1 MSYDNKIAE
10 DARLF
15 ILKELSAQVDGHLNE
30 IVLRR
35 VLDMRY
41 GIDRAREWVQTQL
54 RWLEGMGVVEISG
67 AGEILIGH
75 ITRPGR
81 DFLAER
87 TVIAGITPVSEI
99 E

>member
-15 ILKELSAQVDGHLNE
+15 ILKVLAKEVDGQLNE
-30 IVLRR
+30 IILRR
-35 VLDMRY
+35 VLDMQF
-41 GIDRAREWVQTQL
+41 GIDRTREWVQTQL
-54 RWLEGMGVVEISG
+54 RWLEQMGVITLLG
-67 AGEILIGH
+67 AGDILIGK

>member
-1 MSYDNKIAE
+1 MSYDAKIAE

-15 ILKELSAQVDGHLNE
+15 ILKELAEQTDGHLND
-30 IVLRR
+30 IILRR

-41 GIDRAREWVQTQL
+41 GIDRVREWVQTQL
-54 RWLEGMGVVEISG
+54 RWLEQMGVIEISG
-67 AGEILIGH
+67 AGDILIAH
-75 ITRPGR
+75 ILRPGR

-87 TVIAGITPVSEI
+87 TVIAGITPVSEV